1 MFADYNK
8 IAGLE
13 QALSNPSQSKVAT
26 IYTYD
31 TADKTWDLI
40 REFDGKGEAIFTQ
53 PFGPVKCAGGE
64 FVHRWREE
72 VNLK

>member
-1 MFADYNK
+1 VS
-8 IAGLE
+8 GLKE
-13 QALSNPSQSKVAT
+13 ALSKSSESKVAT
-26 IYTYD
+26 IYDYE

-64 FVHRWREE
+64 LWAAGFDQR
-72 VNLK
+72 